1 MWPTVSIIMPVFNRL
16 HYMRSA
22 VDSIFA
28 QTFQDWELIIA
39 DDGSSDETKEYLRA
53 LAAGASPRVRLLSLE
68 HTGNISAVRNAA
80 LHEAGA
86 AYVAFLDTDD
96 LWLPRKLKCQLDSLR
111 SRGDRG
117 WSYTRCIPVDG
128 SCVPL
133 TGKRPLRYPVSADG
147 WILDSLLGGDDAVIQ
162 SSVLASRDV
171 IAAAGGYPEDL
182 PFCGDF
188 ELYAR
193 MAVRSKADFVDEPL
207 VFLRRHSE
215 HACDD
220 VTALKEVQRFLVRVQ
235 RQRIA
240 PHMDA
245 VVRMRRAETSACL
258 AKSQASSGQRLAAF
272 RTLLSSAPYSWNH
285 ANWWHGA
292 MRAAAH
298 ACMPPAVRNLL
309 RGYRDARRLG
319 TGRQPL

>member
-1 MWPTVSIIMPVFNRL
+1 MPVFNRL

-28 QTFQDWELIIA
+28 QTFQDWELIVA
-39 DDGSSDETKEYLRA
+39 DDGSDDETKEHLRS
-53 LAAGASPRVRLLSLE
+53 LAAADSPRVRVLSLE
-68 HTGNISAVRNAA
+68 HTGNISAVRNAG
-80 LHEAGA
+80 LREARA

-96 LWLPRKLKCQLDSLR
+96 VWLPRKLQSQLDSLR

-117 WSYTRCIPVDG
+117 WSYTRCIPVDS
-128 SCVPL
+128 SCAPL
-133 TGKRPLRYPVSADG
+133 AGKRPLRYPVSADG
-147 WILDSLLGGDDAVIQ
+147 WILDSLLGGEDAIIQ
-162 SSVLASRDV
+162 SSVVASRDL
-171 IAAAGGYPEDL
+171 IDAAGGYPEDL

-207 VFLRRHSE
+207 VLLRRHSE

-240 PHMDA
+240 PHLDA
-245 VVRMRRAETSACL
+245 VVRMRRAEISAWL
-258 AKSQASSGQRLAAF
+258 AKSQASSGQRLGALC
-272 RTLLSSAPYSWNH
+272 TLLSSAPYSWDH
-285 ANWWHGA
+285 GNWWHGA
-292 MRAAAH
+292 MHATARACA
-298 ACMPPAVRNLL
+298 PPTVLNLL
-309 RGYRDARRLG
+309 RGYRDGRRPG
-319 TGRQPL
+319 SGRQPL